1 MNFEEMRI
9 PIASTLCYTQGT
21 ATVTVVSPRSVT
33 LGDEEMSLTAATQQ
47 IAHAEYDLPPALYW
61 TYEGKLLREIYNETY
76 REIE

>member
-1 MNFEEMRI
+1 
-9 PIASTLCYTQGT
+9 
-21 ATVTVVSPRSVT
+21 

-47 IAHAEYDLPPALYW
+47 IAQVEYNLPPALYW